1 MEKIRAKIF
10 FLPFLM
16 RRSDLMRGSVE
27 EKRSVTAPNACQVSL
42 LAWQKELA
50 RDLNTMYLS

>member
-1 MEKIRAKIF
+1 
-10 FLPFLM
+10 M
-16 RRSDLMRGSVE
+16 RESVE

-50 RDLNTMYLS
+50 RELNTMYLS